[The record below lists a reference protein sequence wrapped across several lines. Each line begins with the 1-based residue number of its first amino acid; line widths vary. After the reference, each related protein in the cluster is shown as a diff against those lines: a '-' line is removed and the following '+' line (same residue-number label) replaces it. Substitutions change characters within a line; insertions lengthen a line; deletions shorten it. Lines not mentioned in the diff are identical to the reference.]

1 MNNWGIRQEKI
12 TDYKSICYI
21 AKRLEPTYDEYG
33 NMFTEYDTPQKY
45 YMNIQPVTNTSN
57 ATVFGELTHR
67 VKCSIVPKEIYED
80 KFKEFDL
87 AYLDGAT
94 PTNESYNGEKAN
106 YRIYSIQP
114 QNAILKIYFIKIVKG
129 EEINEII

>member
-12 TDYKSICYI
+12 TDYKQICYI

-80 KFKEFDL
+80 KGDRSVFTDNVEKFIHGLMANKDKL
-87 AYLDGAT
+87 PDGCKL
-94 PTNESYNGEKAN
+94 SVSRLSRYIEKGK
-106 YRIYSIQP
+106 Y
-114 QNAILKIYFIKIVKG
+114 
-129 EEINEII
+129 E